1 MTRNG
6 IDVVLNAG
14 RTVWK
19 NNPEILKPIA
29 DFFEVDIETRLY
41 DESILSDLTYDEY

>member
-1 MTRNG
+1 MKG

-19 NNPEILKPIA
+19 DNPEILEPIA
-29 DFFEVDIETRLY
+29 DFFGVDIEARLY
-41 DESILSDLTYDEY
+41 DESILSELAYDQY